1 MKEWKQE
8 ARREAISVAK
18 GEHSC
23 RGVGENDLGKG
34 HRGTQSKARGL
45 KISAWNQCVCT
56 CMMGQVKQGLGL
68 RAVTSQAQEGRA
80 GSAMQDAL
88 EEGAHG
94 VRKPGF
100 IQMQGMN

>member
-45 KISAWNQCVCT
+45 KISTWNQCVCT

-88 EEGAHG
+88 EEGTHG